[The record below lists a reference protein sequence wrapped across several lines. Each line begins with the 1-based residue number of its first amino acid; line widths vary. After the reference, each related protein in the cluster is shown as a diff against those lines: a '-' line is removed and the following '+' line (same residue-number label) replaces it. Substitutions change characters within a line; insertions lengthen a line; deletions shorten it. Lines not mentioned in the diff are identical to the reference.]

1 MEQVALE
8 FARKSGGLFSGC
20 IGAIDGWIVKIRKP
34 KARDNVK
41 NPGSF
46 FSRKGYFG
54 LNVVVIADRKK
65 RILYR
70 VIQSRGAEHD
80 STAFKNSSLYTWL
93 MDNWKQLRE
102 KGFYFIGDSAY
113 SLQSFLLTP
122 FDQVYHGSPEDNFNF
137 FHSSS
142 RICVECTFGEVDLR
156 WGILWRPLQFSL
168 KNNIHVIDACLRLH
182 NFIIDFRENEH
193 TDTVEREL
201 FVAISLLTFFSCC
214 SCELS
219 VF

>member
-1 MEQVALE
+1 M
-8 FARKSGGLFSGC
+8 G
-20 IGAIDGWIVKIRKP
+20 
-34 KARDNVK
+34 
-41 NPGSF
+41 
-46 FSRKGYFG
+46 
-54 LNVVVIADRKK
+54 
-65 RILYR
+65 
-70 VIQSRGAEHD
+70 
-80 STAFKNSSLYTWL
+80 TWL

-102 KGFYFIGDSAY
+102 RGFYFIGDSAY

-122 FDQVYHGSPEDNFNF
+122 FDQVYHGSPEYNFNF

-201 FVAISLLTFFSCC
+201 FDEDCRRFMADQLCWYCERRC
-214 SCELS
+214 SWRRDGCTS
-219 VF
+219 WSRW